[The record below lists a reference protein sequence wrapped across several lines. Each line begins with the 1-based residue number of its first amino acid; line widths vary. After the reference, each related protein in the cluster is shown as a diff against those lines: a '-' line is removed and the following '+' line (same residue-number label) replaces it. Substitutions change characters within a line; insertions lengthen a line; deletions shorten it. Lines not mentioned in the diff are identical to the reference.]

1 MYRRS
6 LDENL
11 EKMKENLEDS
21 RSYLMMLV
29 SSLLEL
35 KKTSEKDP
43 DMVFIEKYLN
53 DLSVLDNILELIQ
66 EKRGLWWIDMQ
77 QEL

>member
-43 DMVFIEKYLN
+43 DMVFI
-53 DLSVLDNILELIQ
+53 
-66 EKRGLWWIDMQ
+66 
-77 QEL
+77 

>member
-66 EKRGLWWIDMQ
+66 EKRGL
-77 QEL
+77 

>member
-11 EKMKENLEDS
+11 DKMKENLEDS

-29 SSLLEL
+29 SSLMEL
-35 KKTSEKDP
+35 NKLSEKDP
-43 DMVFIEKYLN
+43 NMFFIEKYLN
-53 DLSVLDNILELIQ
+53 DLSLLDNILEKIQ
-66 EKRGLWWIDMQ
+66 EKRGL
-77 QEL
+77 